1 MKPNIQSKKLVALLI
16 TFFALSAASG
26 AHASDARSCS
36 TASIAGRFGFTTTG
50 SIPAIGPVAATGLFT
65 QDTSGNITGTQTR
78 SLNGDIAD
86 EAFTGIATVNPDC
99 TGTDTIQVFKS
110 GVLVRT
116 TTLHVVYDDDG
127 REARAIFTSLVLP
140 DGTSLPSIITIEARK
155 VFLRHED

>member
-1 MKPNIQSKKLVALLI
+1 VKPSIRSKRFVPLLI
-16 TFFALSAASG
+16 TLFALSAAS
-26 AHASDARSCS
+26 ATHASDARSCS
-36 TASIAGRFGFTTTG
+36 TASIAGKFGFTTTG

-86 EAFTGIATVNPDC
+86 ETFTGTATVNPDC
-99 TGTDTIQVFKS
+99 TGTDTIQVFEI

-127 REARAIFTSLVLP
+127 REARAVFTSLVLP
-140 DGTSLPSIITIEARK
+140 DGTSLPSIITIEAGRLFPGK
-155 VFLRHED
+155 PD